1 MKRIGSLFFIILPII
16 AVTLVIYQIVISNE
30 LATLGKNLGQLDN
43 ELSTQNDMRDMLVTE
58 VASASSYLVMRT
70 KAEALGFKPPRKNQI
85 VALSSEAPVA
95 LGVTL
100 P

>member
-1 MKRIGSLFFIILPII
+1 MKRFAPYLLVILPII

-30 LATLGKNLGQLDN
+30 LATLGKSLGQLDH
-43 ELSTQNDMRDMLVTE
+43 ELSAQNDIHETLVTE

-70 KAEALGFKPPRKNQI
+70 KAETLGFVAPRKDQI
-85 VALSSEAPVA
+85 VALTSESPVA

-100 P
+100 R